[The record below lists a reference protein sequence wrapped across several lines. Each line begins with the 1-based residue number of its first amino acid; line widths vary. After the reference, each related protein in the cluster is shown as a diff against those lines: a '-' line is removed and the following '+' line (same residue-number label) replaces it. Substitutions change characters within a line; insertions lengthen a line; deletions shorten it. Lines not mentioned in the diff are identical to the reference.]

1 MRAIFIGVVSAIL
14 TFYFMVLYRD
24 LVTDREPEI
33 MEQVVSQEP
42 ESKTIKGFE
51 FINEKDSPQLYCM
64 AVNIYHEARSDNLA
78 GQFAVADVVLN
89 RVADPRWPDTICGVV
104 YQGPVQGGIPVK
116 DRCQFSWYCD
126 GKADTI
132 TQEAA
137 WRRSQMV
144 AYQIVE
150 KGLMRGIS
158 EGSTHFHATYVSPRW
173 KYVYP
178 AVGRIGLHIFY
189 RKP

>member
-1 MRAIFIGVVSAIL
+1 MRAIFIATVSVIL
-14 TFYFMVLYRD
+14 TFYSVILHRD
-24 LVTDREPEI
+24 LSEPEPEI
-33 MEQVVSQEP
+33 MVQTVMQEQ
-42 ESKTIKGFE
+42 ESDNIKGFE
-51 FINEKDSPQLYCM
+51 FINEKDTPQLYCM

-89 RVADPRWPDTICGVV
+89 RVEDDRWPNTICEVV
-104 YQGPVQGGIPVK
+104 YQGPVAGGVPVR

-132 TQEAA
+132 NQEAA

-150 KGLMRGIS
+150 NGLMRGIS
-158 EGSTHFHATYVSPRW
+158 EGSTHFHATYVNPRW
-173 KYVYP
+173 GRIYP
-178 AVGRIGLHIFY
+178 SIGRIGLHIFY